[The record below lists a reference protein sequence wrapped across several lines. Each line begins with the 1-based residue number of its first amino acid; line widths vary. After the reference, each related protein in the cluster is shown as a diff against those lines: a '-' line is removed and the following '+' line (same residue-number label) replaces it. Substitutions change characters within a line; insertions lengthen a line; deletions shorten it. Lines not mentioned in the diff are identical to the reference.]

1 MAFESLAIALG
12 TSTFEKELRGRKV
25 VVYNDN
31 KAAEAS
37 SWKGSAKCWDHS
49 QIVHDVWTHA
59 FLNRIFLWVERVSTK
74 HNISDLPS
82 REEYELMRD
91 IKAVWRPP
99 VISPLFLE
107 DVF

>member
-1 MAFESLAIALG
+1 MAPKSLAIALG
-12 TSTFEKELRGRKV
+12 TSAFEKELRGRKAV
-25 VVYNDN
+25 VSNNN

-37 SWKGSAKCWDHS
+37 TRKGSAKCSDHCE
-49 QIVHDVWTHA
+49 IVHDVWTHA
-59 FLNRIFLWVERVSTK
+59 LFNRIFLWVERVSTK

-82 REEYELMRD
+82 REEYGLMMD

-99 VISPLFLE
+99 VISPIFLE